1 MANVVLGT
9 KAQTLERLAPR
20 VQRSQIMPLAWFSA
34 AEWRRDCGAVLLRLR
49 TSLPSAPWI
58 VRSSARGEDGV
69 GESMAGAYLSVPDVD
84 PRDDDAVRR
93 AVDRVLASYGRE
105 ADDDQVLVQE
115 QLGAVRLAGV
125 LACRDAA
132 TLSPYRVFNYDD
144 QTASTRSVT
153 GGTGGH
159 LRTYV
164 RFRGAQQPYPS
175 PDLEAAFRA
184 AEEVEQLVGTDR
196 IELELA
202 VDGAGR
208 VCLFQARPIATVGS
222 PPPDATV
229 EDFLV
234 KVRKKVEK
242 LSAPHPYLY
251 GRRSVFGVMPDWNPA
266 EIIGLRPRALALS
279 LYQELITDSI
289 WAYQRDN
296 YGYKNLRSFPLLVS
310 YLGVPFID
318 VRVCFNSF
326 VPKGLRE
333 PLSEKLVDY
342 YVGELIRRPSL
353 HDKVEFEIVFSC
365 YTPTIR
371 GDILRLGTA
380 GFEGSEVGEILA
392 ELRVLTN
399 RIIHPST
406 GLYVTDLEKVETL
419 RTRREQILASDLST
433 VSKVYWL
440 IEDCKRYGT
449 LPFSGLARA
458 GFIAVQMLR
467 SLVALGILSQA
478 EREAFLQSLDTV
490 THRLARDFDRLR
502 RGEMDLP
509 MFLAEYGHLRPGT
522 YDILSPRYDEAVDRY
537 FGPTATDG
545 ARPGRAVFQLAEP
558 KRRRLAEVLRSEG
571 IETTPDGLF
580 SFLRTAIEGREYSK
594 LVFTRS
600 LSDALR
606 LIGQLGERVG
616 LDVETMSHV
625 NIRTL
630 LNLYATL
637 DGLDLKELLRR
648 DAESNREAFELTRAI
663 KLPSLIIEPDDVFHF
678 HLLDCEPNFIGSGK
692 AVGAVVREEDFGTL
706 PLEGRVVFIPSAD
719 PGYDWIFL
727 KRIAGL
733 VTMFGGVNSHMAI
746 RAAEQGVP
754 AVIGCGEANY
764 REWSKAQL
772 LEIDCVGRRVVI
784 LR

>member
-1 MANVVLGT
+1 VFGT
-9 KAQTLERLAPR
+9 KAETLERLAPLVQKSR
-20 VQRSQIMPLAWFSA
+20 VLPLAWFQAS
-34 AEWRRDCGAVLLRLR
+34 EWRRDRKSVLQRLR
-49 TSLPSAPWI
+49 SSLPSTPWI
-58 VRSSARGEDGV
+58 VRSSALGEDGA
-69 GESMAGAYLSVPDVD
+69 GASMAGAYLSVPNVD
-84 PRDDDAVRR
+84 SRDDAAVRR
-93 AVDRVLASYGRE
+93 SVDSVLASYRRE

-125 LACRDAA
+125 LACRDTA

-144 QTASTRSVT
+144 RTASTRSVT
-153 GGTGGH
+153 GGTGDH

-164 RFRGAQQPYPS
+164 RFRGARQPYPC
-175 PDLEAAFRA
+175 PDLEAVYRA

-196 IELELA
+196 IEMELA
-202 VDGAGR
+202 VDGTGR
-208 VCLFQARPIATVGS
+208 VCLFQVRPITTAGS

-234 KVRKKVEK
+234 KVCKKVEK

-266 EIIGLRPRALALS
+266 EIVGLRPRALALS
-279 LYQELITDSI
+279 LYKELITDSI

-310 YLGVPFID
+310 FLGVPFID

-342 YVGELIRRPSL
+342 YVGELVRRPSL

-371 GDILRLGTA
+371 EDIRRLETA
-380 GFEGSEVGEILA
+380 GFEGAEIGEILA
-392 ELRVLTN
+392 ELRALTN
-399 RIIHPST
+399 RILHPST
-406 GLYVTDLEKVETL
+406 GLYIGDLEKVEAL
-419 RTRREQILASDLST
+419 RPRRERILASDLST
-433 VSKVYWL
+433 VSKIYWL
-440 IEDCKRYGT
+440 VEDCKRYGT

-458 GFIAVQMLR
+458 GFIAMQMLS
-467 SLVALGILSQA
+467 SLVELDVLSGA
-478 EREAFLQSLDTV
+478 ERDAFLQSLDTV
-490 THRLARDFDRLR
+490 THRLVRDFDRLR
-502 RGEMDLP
+502 KGEMGMP
-509 MFLAEYGHLRPGT
+509 AFLSEYGHLRPGT

-537 FGPTATDG
+537 FRSLGPAGTS
-545 ARPGRAVFQLAEP
+545 PGRATFTLTGGQR
-558 KRRRLAEVLRSEG
+558 KRLTDVLNAEG
-571 IETTPDGLF
+571 IETTPDGFF
-580 SFLRTAIEGREYSK
+580 SFLRSAIEGREYAK

-606 LIGQLGERVG
+606 LIRELGERVG

-625 NIRTL
+625 NFRTI

-637 DGLDLKELLRR
+637 DGLDLREVLRR
-648 DAESNREAFELTRAI
+648 DAESNRESFEVTRAVR
-663 KLPSLIIEPDDVFHF
+663 LPSLVLQPDDVFHF
-678 HLLDCEPNFIGSGK
+678 HLLVCEPNFIGSGR
-692 AVGAVVREEDFGTL
+692 AVGEVVREEEFGAV
-706 PLEGRVVFIPSAD
+706 PLDGRVVFIPSAD

-733 VTMFGGVNSHMAI
+733 VTMFGGANSHMAI

-754 AVIGCGEANY
+754 AIIGCGEVNY
-764 REWSKAQL
+764 REWSQAQC
-772 LEIDCVGRRVVI
+772 LEVDCAGRRVVV